1 MQFLWKYIDD
11 LAGKGLDWFNIFT
24 LIFYSTMKFVP
35 LAIPISIMVASI
47 MTFGALAEKNE
58 SIALKCSG
66 VSLKQILKPLVFL
79 ITILTLI
86 SFLFSNHILPYTNLK
101 SISLL
106 WDIRKQKP
114 AVNFNE
120 GEFYDEIDNFS
131 IKINK
136 KKGEILEDII
146 IYCHEK
152 SGKNKKVFIASS
164 GEMQNE
170 NQYLKFILKNGSI
183 YKPGI
188 EKKDIYMPYQKIFFE
203 ECVIRIDISVFDF
216 KRSDE
221 NLFLRHYAMQNIK
234 QLTSSIDSL
243 QKIIYDDKK
252 IIKQNFTNILFTNKL
267 IYENNYIQNLR
278 KVQSKIFQFKR
289 TDQQRLK
296 MIVKQKIE
304 LNRKYTLSLTCI
316 IMLLI
321 GVPIGSIIRKGGIGI
336 PLIASTIIFVIYH
349 VISIS
354 CEKLTKKLEISV
366 FEGMWMPNII
376 FLIIAVFL
384 TYKAKKDS
392 ELLLLEYY
400 KIQFDK
406 IKNLFKRK

>member
-1 MQFLWKYIDD
+1 
-11 LAGKGLDWFNIFT
+11 
-24 LIFYSTMKFVP
+24 
-35 LAIPISIMVASI
+35 
-47 MTFGALAEKNE
+47 
-58 SIALKCSG
+58 
-66 VSLKQILKPLVFL
+66 
-79 ITILTLI
+79 
-86 SFLFSNHILPYTNLK
+86 
-101 SISLL
+101 
-106 WDIRKQKP
+106 
-114 AVNFNE
+114 
-120 GEFYDEIDNFS
+120 
-131 IKINK
+131 
-136 KKGEILEDII
+136 
-146 IYCHEK
+146 
-152 SGKNKKVFIASS
+152 
-164 GEMQNE
+164 
-170 NQYLKFILKNGSI
+170 
-183 YKPGI
+183 
-188 EKKDIYMPYQKIFFE
+188 MPYQKIFFE
-203 ECVIRIDISVFDF
+203 EFVIIIDISVFDF

-234 QLTSSIDSL
+234 QLTNSIDSL

-289 TDQQRLK
+289 TDKQRLK

-354 CEKLTKKLEISV
+354 CEKLTKKLEVSV
-366 FEGMWMPNII
+366 FEGMWIPNII

-384 TYKAKKDS
+384 TYKA
-392 ELLLLEYY
+392 
-400 KIQFDK
+400 
-406 IKNLFKRK
+406 